1 MATFN
6 GDFFDF
12 PFLCAR
18 AQTHEI
24 DMFLETG
31 FAKDSEDEF
40 KSRCCAHMDCFRWVK
55 RDSYLPQG
63 SQGLKAVTV
72 AKLGYDPIE
81 LDPEL
86 MTPWGLPSCVSHS
99 YAKNDNRIGMP
110 WISHKYLRNTQS
122 QTPLRRTIC
131 T

>member
-1 MATFN
+1 
-6 GDFFDF
+6 
-12 PFLCAR
+12 
-18 AQTHEI
+18 
-24 DMFLETG
+24 MFLETG

-40 KSRCCAHMDCFRWVK
+40 KSRCCVHMDCFRWVK

-72 AKLGYDPIE
+72 AKLGYNPIE

-86 MTPWGLPSCVSHS
+86 MTPCAIYSLS
-99 YAKNDNRIGMP
+99 YQTYTETATQTVMP
-110 WISHKYLRNTQS
+110 WINHKRLPNTQS
-122 QTPLRRTIC
+122 QMPWRHITC